1 MNPLGGLQAFLR
13 TRKAMTKKLKETM
26 ERYYSTRVLKAAT
39 LRCQHPNWT
48 EERVRQEIL
57 DILSDAA
64 DRCVHRRGA
73 ESAERLLF
81 LNGGRCLH

>member
-1 MNPLGGLQAFLR
+1 
-13 TRKAMTKKLKETM
+13 MTKKLKETRD
-26 ERYYSTRVLKAAT
+26 RYYSTRVLKAAT

-64 DRCVHRRGA
+64 DRCVHRRSLDPVRFFAGG
-73 ESAERLLF
+73 AERLLF
-81 LNGGRCLH
+81 LNRRRCLH